1 MFFRP
6 KRIALSSAELWNPE
20 TQAWMALPP
29 MARERSAPT
38 AYVLPSGRVAVL
50 DALLDGGP
58 DNGEMFDLATQTWE
72 PLPAQ
77 IQMACRLKPASVVPV
92 SGGLIAVGHHPER
105 GTELRLGACPTQLY
119 DDASGRWLK
128 LPCSME
134 NELRGVGFVHV
145 PVEALLAATAASEDQ
160 Q

>member
-1 MFFRP
+1 
-6 KRIALSSAELWNPE
+6 
-20 TQAWMALPP
+20 MALPP

-72 PLPAQ
+72 PLPAR
-77 IQMACRLKPASVVPV
+77 MACRLKPASVVPV

-105 GTELRLGACPTQLY
+105 GTELTTAVLVAAVARDIGSQGETLGAWWQLEVEVWKEVGVRGVEEVPLEHSSDARRLGGGATP
-119 DDASGRWLK
+119 
-128 LPCSME
+128 
-134 NELRGVGFVHV
+134 RG
-145 PVEALLAATAASEDQ
+145 
-160 Q
+160 